1 MSRPASPPRTFWQHL
16 RRVLLVLLL
25 LALSPFLVWWIV
37 NRIDE
42 SPSPE
47 AQRFAAPPS
56 RTVADVDNAS
66 ILARPLND
74 LRSLGRELA
83 QMAARGF
90 VGAVLRPHHRE
101 DAELH
106 LVRRPPQPVEED
118 GELVGLDALRSGIS
132 RRLRNEEGGDIGLR
146 AHAASFTRPR
156 RFCNVAA

>member
-56 RTVADVDNAS
+56 RSVADVDNAWLY
-66 ILARPLND
+66 LAGLGAPESEDPRV
-74 LRSLGRELA
+74 LGRRRRFGCWFEWRWGANALA
-83 QMAARGF
+83 QALHPFEQDHVSRGKL
-90 VGAVLRPHHRE
+90 ACL
-101 DAELH
+101 AEGCDL
-106 LVRRPPQPVEED
+106 
-118 GELVGLDALRSGIS
+118 
-132 RRLRNEEGGDIGLR
+132 
-146 AHAASFTRPR
+146 
-156 RFCNVAA
+156 